1 MEVYILIIP
10 GFGIV
15 SHIVSTF
22 SGKPIF
28 GYLGMVYAMF
38 SIGILGFLVWSHH
51 MFAVGLDALFNLS
64 IYIYLNKHSL
74 FETELIL
81 SSTILTTLRSYSTNN
96 SLDKTNEVI
105 VGCLLGDA
113 DIELR
118 GRAINGRF
126 KIIQSTKYKDY
137 FLMLFEIF
145 SQFCS
150 TPPRSYTYLDSRT
163 FRNYSSLTL
172 RTRSLPLFTEYYKLF
187 YLNGVKVIPNI
198 IGDLLTPL
206 GLAHWI
212 MQDGSYHK
220 GASHKRSCILYR
232 FFQKRR
238 N

>member
-1 MEVYILIIP
+1 
-10 GFGIV
+10 
-15 SHIVSTF
+15 
-22 SGKPIF
+22 
-28 GYLGMVYAMF
+28 
-38 SIGILGFLVWSHH
+38 

-150 TPPRSYTYLDSRT
+150 TPHSSYTYLDSRT
-163 FRNYSSLTL
+163 NKNYSSLTL
-172 RTRSLPLFTEYYKLF
+172 RTKSLSLFTEYYNLF
-187 YLNGVKVIPNI
+187 YFNGVKVIPTN
-198 IGDLLTPL
+198 IGDLLTHL
-206 GLAHWI
+206 GLAPLRRI

-220 GASHKRSCILYR
+220 VSKGVVLCTDSFKKEEVELLLSVPAKHTNKI
-232 FFQKRR
+232 
-238 N
+238 